1 MIQEQ
6 FQAKLNVW
14 RRTAKTFLRSS
25 SCYTSVSG
33 MLQHESKNS
42 KTMGPFGWFLKTTS
56 QAQLQICFNMSQKMT
71 KLRCLSALAT
81 KLFIQTNFLSS
92 PTFYK
97 CGWFLKRLTVRLIA
111 SDVER
116 PNDLAVVSIASAS
129 LLKTASIKSNDLTL
143 KLPRV
148 VSFLICYILGSKK
161 CI

>member
-42 KTMGPFGWFLKTTS
+42 KTMG
-56 QAQLQICFNMSQKMT
+56 
-71 KLRCLSALAT
+71 LSDGFWKRLHR
-81 KLFIQTNFLSS
+81 LSS
-92 PTFYK
+92 RYA
-97 CGWFLKRLTVRLIA
+97 LTWVRKWQNYGAFPHLQQNCLFRQIFCHHQHFTSADGFWNDLRLIA

-148 VSFLICYILGSKK
+148 VSFLIFYILGSKNVF
-161 CI
+161 